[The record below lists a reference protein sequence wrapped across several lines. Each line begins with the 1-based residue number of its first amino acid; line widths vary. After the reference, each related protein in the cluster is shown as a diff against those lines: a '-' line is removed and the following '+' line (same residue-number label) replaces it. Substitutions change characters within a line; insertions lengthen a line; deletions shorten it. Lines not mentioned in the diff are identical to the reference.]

1 MSTAA
6 TAAVMRAAGAL
17 PPGPALVFDL
27 GIVRDRMDRA
37 RAAARAAGV
46 ELLHAVKAFPAPVAV
61 ELAATHLDGL
71 DVAGP
76 EEQAAALAVAP
87 TTVSVTWPGD
97 VDAAALT
104 ALAARHRV
112 TAVCETAAQLATA
125 AKVAGVTLAVRLA
138 SDADSRFG
146 VAPEALREVVAVAAG
161 RVRALHVHGGPLAT
175 SPGTIAARARRACDA
190 ADAAGLALAQLDLGG
205 SLHGFAITSATSGQ
219 ALVADAFAAARAV
232 VPTGVRL
239 LFEPGRLWT
248 EGAGFAV
255 GRVLAARRAGER
267 ELRVLELSRL
277 CHLRWSTP
285 RLVAPPPRPP
295 GGRRGGAGETGAR
308 PNHARVAVTLLGAT
322 CCEDDVIGDAVVPPE
337 HLAALDVG
345 ARVVLSGVTGY
356 AVGWNRAFAGVPAAQ
371 VVTVAS
377 D

>member
-255 GRVLAARRAGER
+255 GIAIR
-267 ELRVLELSRL
+267 
-277 CHLRWSTP
+277 
-285 RLVAPPPRPP
+285 
-295 GGRRGGAGETGAR
+295 
-308 PNHARVAVTLLGAT
+308 
-322 CCEDDVIGDAVVPPE
+322 DVIDAIVLDSRRILPVSTVQDGKCYGIRDVAISVPTVVGRS
-337 HLAALDVG
+337 G
-345 ARVVLSGVTGY
+345 AVARLEIELWPKELQGMRNSANVLRQTL
-356 AVGWNRAFAGVPAAQ
+356 
-371 VVTVAS
+371 VTVL
-377 D
+377 DRVGRVGR